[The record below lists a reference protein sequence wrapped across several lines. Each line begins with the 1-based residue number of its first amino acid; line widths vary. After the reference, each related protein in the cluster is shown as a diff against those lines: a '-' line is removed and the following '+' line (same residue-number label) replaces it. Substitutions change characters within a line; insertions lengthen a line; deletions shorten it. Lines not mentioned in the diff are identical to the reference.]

1 MTTTHTNHKL
11 HKHDRTILSSTVYW
25 LTKAAYHVAPSKT
38 ARLLRTRGFKV
49 RPFMLSEA
57 QHELMQQARSYFL
70 NFNGNAI
77 RVFEWG
83 AGPTVLLVH
92 GWAGRA
98 LQFEALIRA
107 LLERGYRVV
116 AFDHKG
122 HGDSSTRY
130 SSFPEIVRS
139 TELVASHYRG
149 KLHGV
154 IAHSMGANSIFKVC
168 ETIEQKLKV
177 AVIAPVGDFTT
188 MLENFRMQLGIYEKL
203 YRHAINDI
211 EVESGLQLS
220 ELAALNYEK
229 ITRHDILLVHD
240 KFDRINQV
248 SVSEQLHENLQGSEL
263 MQTEQLGHSR
273 ILGNPEVIDRVIAHL
288 TPA

>member
-1 MTTTHTNHKL
+1 MNTLNSNNRK
-11 HKHDRTILSSTVYW
+11 HKHDRTILASATYW
-25 LTKAAYHVAPSKT
+25 LTKAAYHIAPVKSAK
-38 ARLLRTRGFKV
+38 LLREKGFKV
-49 RPFMLSEA
+49 RPFPLSDDQRA
-57 QHELMQQARSYFL
+57 LMQQARSYYL

-77 RVFEWG
+77 KVFEWG

-107 LLERGYRVV
+107 LLQHGYRVV

-139 TELVASHYRG
+139 TELVAGNYRG

-154 IAHSMGANSIFKVC
+154 VAHSMGANSIFKVC
-168 ETIEQKLKV
+168 ESIDLKLKV
-177 AVIAPVGDFTT
+177 VVVAPVGDFMD
-188 MLENFRMQLGIYEKL
+188 MLETFRRQIGIYEKL
-203 YRHAINDI
+203 YHRTINDI
-211 EVESGLQLS
+211 EMDSGLQLS
-220 ELAALNYEK
+220 ELGALDYDK

-240 KFDRINQV
+240 KFDRINKI
-248 SVSEQLHENLQGSEL
+248 SVSEQLHQNLHGSQL
-263 MQTEQLGHSR
+263 LQTEMLGHSR
-273 ILGNPEVIDRVIAHL
+273 ILANQDVIAKVITHL
-288 TPA
+288 QPA

>member
-1 MTTTHTNHKL
+1 
-11 HKHDRTILSSTVYW
+11 
-25 LTKAAYHVAPSKT
+25 
-38 ARLLRTRGFKV
+38 
-49 RPFMLSEA
+49 
-57 QHELMQQARSYFL
+57 
-70 NFNGNAI
+70 
-77 RVFEWG
+77 
-83 AGPTVLLVH
+83 VLLVH

-107 LLERGYRVV
+107 LLQHGYRVV

-139 TELVASHYRG
+139 TELVADHYRG

-154 IAHSMGANSIFKVC
+154 VAHSMGANSIFKVC
-168 ETIEQKLKV
+168 ETIDSRLKV
-177 AVIAPVGDFTT
+177 TVIAPVGDFMV
-188 MLENFRMQLGIYEKL
+188 MLESFRRQAGIYEEL
-203 YRHAINDI
+203 YHRTISDI

-220 ELAALNYEK
+220 ELAVLNYNK

-240 KFDRINQV
+240 KFDRINKI
-248 SVSEQLHENLQGSEL
+248 SVSEQLHQNLKGSEL

-273 ILGNPEVIDRVIAHL
+273 ILGNTEVVNRVIAHL
-288 TPA
+288 TPT